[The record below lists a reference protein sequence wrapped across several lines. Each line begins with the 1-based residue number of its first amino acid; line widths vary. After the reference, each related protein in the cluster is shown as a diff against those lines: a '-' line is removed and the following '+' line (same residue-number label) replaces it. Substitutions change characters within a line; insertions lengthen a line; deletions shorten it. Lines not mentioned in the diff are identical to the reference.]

1 MSFDPRDPYVPST
14 GDFVAQPGSAGI
26 ADARRIAWAFAIGAR
41 RPSADPSR
49 ASRRGDLPDIDFDQA
64 VPVPRRRIWSRIA
77 AAFRAISSEAP
88 ASEERQLEI
97 PPRAELQPVTDN
109 VVPFRRAA

>member
-41 RPSADPSR
+41 RPSAAR

-64 VPVPRRRIWSRIA
+64 VLVPRRRIWSRIA

-109 VVPFRRAA
+109 VVPSRRAA